1 MGTFSKP
8 GLTRG
13 EERLVDQSGIAI
25 NQAIQNLG
33 TSFENQVAMINLNKK
48 AALEQQMQV
57 YKQASEIESSDESL
71 GNNLAQA
78 LRLQADDLYKTTINT
93 MGEDQTEA
101 LRKENN
107 LISSVENLG
116 GNLEVINI
124 MAKKL
129 QQMNQEGK
137 SGLVSINS
145 NPKATEFYNN
155 VALYGGAGS
164 KANNVKAV
172 KSRIENGSIILSQ
185 ENSNGEV
192 FEFNMKGN
200 AAAMENGGRHHV
212 EFVDSEAING
222 GYKANWT
229 GLTKDIPALVK
240 QTEAYNKSK
249 GITTSVDQIYEQQNS
264 IAFEKMK
271 NNKAEIALNSSDDF
285 QFLTFTGN
293 YKASPE
299 DTLDKDG
306 NAVWTGSQEQRERV
320 QLAKAEYAQQQFSNQ
335 NVRTKESI
343 KLPKP
348 KTKTSSGAS
357 SKAEKPTKTKLNHT
371 KFINTLGNIEGE
383 IDIVETPNGLP
394 PKIKD
399 AKKGKVYQN
408 KVELNEDGSQ
418 NPDFEKV
425 YRFDGKKYIELD
437 PGKDSFA
444 DTEKTKVQKLAE
456 IKKYL
461 ESQDNVFKG
470 SNAEIKAAVTDPD
483 PNKIYRKDPKAKNQ
497 PPVYSPIDV
506 DDLFD
511 LEVLEDEQKME
522 KALNKALGINV
533 PFPLL

>member
-13 EERLVDQSGIAI
+13 EERLVDKSGIAI
-25 NQAIQNLG
+25 NQAIQQLG
-33 TSFENQVAMINLNKK
+33 TNFENQVAMINLNKK

-101 LRKENN
+101 LRKESN

-124 MAKKL
+124 MAKKH
-129 QQMNQEGK
+129 QQMIQEGK

-145 NPKATEFYNN
+145 NPKAADFYNN
-155 VALYGGAGS
+155 IALYGGAGS
-164 KANNVKAV
+164 KANGVKAV
-172 KSRIENGSIILSQ
+172 KSRIENGNIILSQ

-192 FEFNMKGN
+192 FEFSMQGN
-200 AAAMENGGRHHV
+200 ANAMANGGMPHIS
-212 EFVDSEAING
+212 FVDSDAING

-240 QTEAYNKSK
+240 QTEEYNKK
-249 GITTSVDQIYEQQNS
+249 RGITTNVDQIYEQQSS

-293 YKASPE
+293 YKVDPNV
-299 DTLDKDG
+299 DTIDKDG
-306 NAVWTGSQEQRERV
+306 NALWTGSQEQRERV

-335 NVRTKESI
+335 NVRTKINE

-348 KTKTSSGAS
+348 KTKTKT
-357 SKAEKPTKTKLNHT
+357 SKT
-371 KFINTLGNIEGE
+371 
-383 IDIVETPNGLP
+383 V
-394 PKIKD
+394 KD
-399 AKKGKVYQN
+399 KKGSSSEETKKFNFYD
-408 KVELNEDGSQ
+408 ELEDA
-418 NPDFEKV
+418 NITIN
-425 YRFDGKKYIELD
+425 GKIDKEATL
-437 PGKDSFA
+437 
-444 DTEKTKVQKLAE
+444 EE
-456 IKKYL
+456 IKKILIDADPGVVIRASDSALDDEIDRSLPGYDENDL
-461 ESQDNVFKG
+461 YIKVTPSG
-470 SNAEIKAAVTDPD
+470 S
-483 PNKIYRKDPKAKNQ
+483 KNQ
-497 PPVYSPIDV
+497 PPYKPLSLDVLDRYIGIGAGSTEFGPFID
-506 DDLFD
+506 
-511 LEVLEDEQKME
+511 EE
-522 KALNKALGINV
+522 KINDFMITTLQSYQG
-533 PFPLL
+533 PSSGAAKFNPKK

>member
-335 NVRTKESI
+335 NVRTKESV

-348 KTKTSSGAS
+348 KTSSGAS
-357 SKAEKPTKTKLNHT
+357 SKAEKPPKTKLNHT
-371 KFINTLGNIEGE
+371 KFINNLS
-383 IDIVETPNGLP
+383 DI
-394 PKIKD
+394 K
-399 AKKGKVYQN
+399 
-408 KVELNEDGSQ
+408 SQ
-418 NPDFEKV
+418 SE
-425 YRFDGKKYIELD
+425 FDKEFVG
-437 PGKDSFA
+437 
-444 DTEKTKVQKLAE
+444 VQKLQE
-456 IKKYL
+456 IKDYL
-461 ESQDNVFKG
+461 LKARTGPDVKGIIKGDNK
-470 SNAEIKAAVTDPD
+470 EITKEDKIVPPGEIIKDG
-483 PNKIYRKDPKAKNQ
+483 IYRKTGKGTAQSPTTYTLIDLDSEFGQGVLDDSEGMENKLNQ
-497 PPVYSPIDV
+497 
-506 DDLFD
+506 
-511 LEVLEDEQKME
+511 
-522 KALNKALGINV
+522 ALGIKA
-533 PFPLL
+533 PYKGL

>member
-25 NQAIQNLG
+25 NQAIQQLG
-33 TSFENQVAMINLNKK
+33 TNFESQVAMINLNKK

-57 YKQASEIESSDESL
+57 YKQASEIESSDQSL

-101 LRKENN
+101 LRKESN

-124 MAKKL
+124 MAKKR
-129 QQMNQEGK
+129 QQMIQEGK

-145 NPKATEFYNN
+145 NPKAADFYNN
-155 VALYGGAGS
+155 IALYGGAGS
-164 KANNVKAV
+164 KANGVKAV
-172 KSRIENGSIILSQ
+172 KSRIENGNIILSQ

-192 FEFNMKGN
+192 FEFSMQGN
-200 AAAMENGGRHHV
+200 ANAMANGGMPHIS
-212 EFVDSEAING
+212 FVDSDAING

-240 QTEAYNKSK
+240 QTEEYNKK
-249 GITTSVDQIYEQQNS
+249 RGITTNVDQIYEQQSS

-293 YKASPE
+293 YKVDPNV
-299 DTLDKDG
+299 DTIDKDG
-306 NAVWTGSQEQRERV
+306 NALWTGSQEQRERV

-335 NVRTKESI
+335 NVRTKINE

-348 KTKTSSGAS
+348 KTKTSKTVKNKKGS
-357 SKAEKPTKTKLNHT
+357 SSEETK
-371 KFINTLGNIEGE
+371 KFNFYDELEDANILKKGTNE
-383 IDIVETPNGLP
+383 IDKVATLE
-394 PKIKD
+394 KIKSILID
-399 AKKGKVYQN
+399 A
-408 KVELNEDGSQ
+408 
-418 NPDFEKV
+418 
-425 YRFDGKKYIELD
+425 D
-437 PGKDSFA
+437 PGVVIRASDSA
-444 DTEKTKVQKLAE
+444 LDDEIDRSLTGYDENDLYIKVTP
-456 IKKYL
+456 
-461 ESQDNVFKG
+461 SG
-470 SNAEIKAAVTDPD
+470 S
-483 PNKIYRKDPKAKNQ
+483 KNQ
-497 PPVYSPIDV
+497 PPYKPLSLDVLDRYIGIGAGSTEFGPFID
-506 DDLFD
+506 
-511 LEVLEDEQKME
+511 EE
-522 KALNKALGINV
+522 KINDFMITTLQSYQG
-533 PFPLL
+533 PSSGAAKFNPKK

>member
-13 EERLVDQSGIAI
+13 EERLVDKSGIAI
-25 NQAIQNLG
+25 NQAIQKLG

-57 YKQASEIESSDESL
+57 YKQANEIESSDESL

-107 LISSVENLG
+107 LISSVEDLG

-145 NPKATEFYNN
+145 NPKAAEFYNN

-192 FEFNMKGN
+192 FEFNMRGN

-222 GYKANWT
+222 GYKTNWT

-240 QTEAYNKSK
+240 QTEAYNKSR

-293 YKASPE
+293 YKPGPK

-335 NVRTKESI
+335 NVRTKENV

-348 KTKTSSGAS
+348 KTKT
-357 SKAEKPTKTKLNHT
+357 KIENNKNKVTKLNHT
-371 KFINTLGNIEGE
+371 KFINTLSGIEGE
-383 IDIVETPNGLP
+383 IDIVKIPE
-394 PKIKD
+394 IKD
-399 AKKGKVYQN
+399 AKKGKVYR
-408 KVELNEDGSQ
+408 NETEFYPSGKR
-418 NPDFEKV
+418 NPDFEKT
-425 YRFDGKKYIELD
+425 YRFDGDKYIELD

-444 DTEKTKVQKLAE
+444 DQDKLKVQKLAE
-456 IKKYL
+456 IRKYL
-461 ESQDNVFKG
+461 ENKENVFRG
-470 SNAEIKAAVTDPD
+470 NNAEVQASDSLDNPD
-483 PNKIYRKDPKAKNQ
+483 PNKIYRKGGTDANPTFIE
-497 PPVYSPIDV
+497 IDT
-506 DDLFD
+506 DDLFSLDVLGD
-511 LEVLEDEQKME
+511 LNKME
-522 KALNKALGINV
+522 VALNKALGIN
-533 PFPLL
+533 PI

>member
-371 KFINTLGNIEGE
+371 KFINSL
-383 IDIVETPNGLP
+383 IDI
-394 PKIKD
+394 K
-399 AKKGKVYQN
+399 
-408 KVELNEDGSQ
+408 SQ
-418 NPDFEKV
+418 SE
-425 YRFDGKKYIELD
+425 FDKEFVG
-437 PGKDSFA
+437 
-444 DTEKTKVQKLAE
+444 VQKLQE
-456 IKKYL
+456 IKDYL
-461 ESQDNVFKG
+461 LKARTGPDVKGIIKGDNK
-470 SNAEIKAAVTDPD
+470 EITTEDKIVPPGEIVKDG
-483 PNKIYRKDPKAKNQ
+483 IYRKTGKGTAQ
-497 PPVYSPIDV
+497 SPTTYTLIDV
-506 DDLFD
+506 ESEFGQGVLDDL
-511 LEVLEDEQKME
+511 EGME
-522 KALNKALGINV
+522 NKLNQALGIKGDS
-533 PFPLL
+533 PI

>member
-145 NPKATEFYNN
+145 NPKAAEFYNN

-200 AAAMENGGRHHV
+200 AAAMENGGRHHI
-212 EFVDSEAING
+212 EFVDSEAISG

-240 QTEAYNKSK
+240 QTEAYNKSR

-348 KTKTSSGAS
+348 KTKTSS
-357 SKAEKPTKTKLNHT
+357 SKKEKL
-371 KFINTLGNIEGE
+371 
-383 IDIVETPNGLP
+383 
-394 PKIKD
+394 
-399 AKKGKVYQN
+399 
-408 KVELNEDGSQ
+408 
-418 NPDFEKV
+418 
-425 YRFDGKKYIELD
+425 
-437 PGKDSFA
+437 
-444 DTEKTKVQKLAE
+444 KTKVKKDYYDLVKTAAKPAFFDAPSTESGEGLIKVDKKFDKGKFKENLKIGLLKESPGVIVEGTDAVLKDWFKEDQINKNSIYIKLP
-456 IKKYL
+456 
-461 ESQDNVFKG
+461 DNNITKQPTG
-470 SNAEIKAAVTDPD
+470 Y
-483 PNKIYRKDPKAKNQ
+483 KIL
-497 PPVYSPIDV
+497 DV
-506 DDLFD
+506 DNISDDILMD
-511 LEVLEDEQKME
+511 RE
-522 KALNKALGINV
+522 ALNKWIINMLNTES
-533 PFPLL
+533 PI

>member
-13 EERLVDQSGIAI
+13 EERLVDKSGIAI
-25 NQAIQNLG
+25 NNAIQQLG

-57 YKQASEIESSDESL
+57 YKQAGEIESSDESL

-107 LISSVENLG
+107 LISSVEDLG

-145 NPKATEFYNN
+145 NPKAAEFYNN

-192 FEFNMKGN
+192 FEFNMRGN

-212 EFVDSEAING
+212 EFVDSEAIDG
-222 GYKANWT
+222 GYKTNWT

-240 QTEAYNKSK
+240 QTEAYNKSR

-335 NVRTKESI
+335 NVRTKENV

-348 KTKTSSGAS
+348 KTKTKIENKKEEKEETKQFNFLNQLEDANILKKGTNEIDKVATLEKIKSILIDADPGVIIRASDSALDGELDRENPEDGYNENDLYIKVTPSGSKKQAPYKRLSLDALDKYIGIGAGSTEFGPFINEDKINDFMITTLQSYQGPSSGA
-357 SKAEKPTKTKLNHT
+357 A
-371 KFINTLGNIEGE
+371 KF
-383 IDIVETPNGLP
+383 
-394 PKIKD
+394 
-399 AKKGKVYQN
+399 
-408 KVELNEDGSQ
+408 
-418 NPDFEKV
+418 NP
-425 YRFDGKKYIELD
+425 
-437 PGKDSFA
+437 
-444 DTEKTKVQKLAE
+444 
-456 IKKYL
+456 
-461 ESQDNVFKG
+461 
-470 SNAEIKAAVTDPD
+470 
-483 PNKIYRKDPKAKNQ
+483 
-497 PPVYSPIDV
+497 
-506 DDLFD
+506 
-511 LEVLEDEQKME
+511 
-522 KALNKALGINV
+522 
-533 PFPLL
+533 

>member
-57 YKQASEIESSDESL
+57 YKQAGEIESSDESL

-200 AAAMENGGRHHV
+200 AAAMENGGRHHI
-212 EFVDSEAING
+212 EFVDSEAISG

-348 KTKTSSGAS
+348 KTKTKTSKTGKGSSS
-357 SKAEKPTKTKLNHT
+357 SEETK
-371 KFINTLGNIEGE
+371 KFNFYDELEDANITVNGE
-383 IDIVETPNGLP
+383 IDKEATL
-394 PKIKD
+394 
-399 AKKGKVYQN
+399 
-408 KVELNEDGSQ
+408 E
-418 NPDFEKV
+418 
-425 YRFDGKKYIELD
+425 
-437 PGKDSFA
+437 
-444 DTEKTKVQKLAE
+444 E
-456 IKKYL
+456 IKKILIDADPGVVIRAGDSALDDEIDRSLPGYNENDL
-461 ESQDNVFKG
+461 YIKVTPSG
-470 SNAEIKAAVTDPD
+470 S
-483 PNKIYRKDPKAKNQ
+483 KNQ
-497 PPVYSPIDV
+497 PPYKPLSLDVLDRYIGIGAGSTEFGPFID
-506 DDLFD
+506 
-511 LEVLEDEQKME
+511 EE
-522 KALNKALGINV
+522 KINDFMITTLQSYQG
-533 PFPLL
+533 PSSGAAKFNPKK

>member
-13 EERLVDQSGIAI
+13 EERLVDKSGIAI
-25 NQAIQNLG
+25 NQAIQKLG

-57 YKQASEIESSDESL
+57 YKQANEIESSDESL

-107 LISSVENLG
+107 LISSVEDLG

-145 NPKATEFYNN
+145 NPKAAEFYNN

-192 FEFNMKGN
+192 FEFNMRGN

-222 GYKANWT
+222 GYKTNWT

-240 QTEAYNKSK
+240 QTEAYNKSR

-293 YKASPE
+293 YKPGPK

-335 NVRTKESI
+335 NVRTKENV

-348 KTKTSSGAS
+348 KLKSAKSS
-357 SKAEKPTKTKLNHT
+357 SKGDDDNTSTKLNHT
-371 KFINTLGNIEGE
+371 KFINTLGGIEGGG
-383 IDIVETPNGLP
+383 IDMKPGMMKVGDSRLVKGQVYLNKNKDSDDYE
-394 PKIKD
+394 KIYKW
-399 AKKGKVYQN
+399 N
-408 KVELNEDGSQ
+408 
-418 NPDFEKV
+418 
-425 YRFDGKKYIELD
+425 GKKYIELD
-437 PGKDSFA
+437 KKEYFKNKGDNSK
-444 DTEKTKVQKLAE
+444 QKLAE
-456 IKKYL
+456 IRKYL
-461 ESQDNVFKG
+461 LKAKKSKDLD
-470 SNAEIKAAVTDPD
+470 IKPGNHPEV
-483 PNKIYRKDPKAKNQ
+483 KIAMEGDETYNPELLYRKEGKVSGTTNTITYTPINLEIDFADILNDSEAMENQ
-497 PPVYSPIDV
+497 
-506 DDLFD
+506 
-511 LEVLEDEQKME
+511 
-522 KALNKALGINV
+522 LNKELGLYD
-533 PFPLL
+533 PL

>member
-13 EERLVDQSGIAI
+13 EERLVDKSGIAI
-25 NQAIQNLG
+25 NNAIQQLG

-57 YKQASEIESSDESL
+57 YKQANEIESSDESL

-107 LISSVENLG
+107 LISSVEDLG

-145 NPKATEFYNN
+145 NPKAAEFYNN

-192 FEFNMKGN
+192 FEFNMRGN

-212 EFVDSEAING
+212 EFVDSEAIDG
-222 GYKANWT
+222 GYKTNWT

-240 QTEAYNKSK
+240 QTEAYNKSR

-335 NVRTKESI
+335 NVRTKENV

-348 KTKTSSGAS
+348 KTKTKNENKKEEKEETKQFNFLNQLEDANILKKGTNEIDKVATLEKIKSILIDADPGVIIRASDSALDGELDRENPEDGYNENDLYIKVTPSGSKKQAPYKRLSLDALDKYIGIGGGSTEFGPFINEDKINDFMITTLQSYQGPSSGA
-357 SKAEKPTKTKLNHT
+357 A
-371 KFINTLGNIEGE
+371 KF
-383 IDIVETPNGLP
+383 
-394 PKIKD
+394 
-399 AKKGKVYQN
+399 
-408 KVELNEDGSQ
+408 
-418 NPDFEKV
+418 NP
-425 YRFDGKKYIELD
+425 
-437 PGKDSFA
+437 
-444 DTEKTKVQKLAE
+444 
-456 IKKYL
+456 
-461 ESQDNVFKG
+461 
-470 SNAEIKAAVTDPD
+470 
-483 PNKIYRKDPKAKNQ
+483 
-497 PPVYSPIDV
+497 
-506 DDLFD
+506 
-511 LEVLEDEQKME
+511 
-522 KALNKALGINV
+522 
-533 PFPLL
+533 

>member
-57 YKQASEIESSDESL
+57 YKQAGEIESSDESL

-145 NPKATEFYNN
+145 NPKFMDFYNN
-155 VALYGGAGS
+155 IALYGGAGS
-164 KANNVKAV
+164 KANGVKAV
-172 KSRIENGSIILSQ
+172 KPRIENGNIILSQ

-192 FEFNMKGN
+192 VEFNMQGN
-200 AAAMENGGRHHV
+200 ANAMANGGMPHIS
-212 EFVDSEAING
+212 FVDSEAING

-271 NNKAEIALNSSDDF
+271 NNKAEITLNSSDDF

-335 NVRTKESI
+335 NVRTKESV

-357 SKAEKPTKTKLNHT
+357 SKTEEPTKTKLNHT
-371 KFINTLGNIEGE
+371 KFINNLS
-383 IDIVETPNGLP
+383 DIKNQSE
-394 PKIKD
+394 
-399 AKKGKVYQN
+399 
-408 KVELNEDGSQ
+408 
-418 NPDFEKV
+418 
-425 YRFDGKKYIELD
+425 FDKEFVG
-437 PGKDSFA
+437 
-444 DTEKTKVQKLAE
+444 VQKLQE
-456 IKKYL
+456 IKDYL
-461 ESQDNVFKG
+461 LKARTGPKVLGIVKGDNR
-470 SNAEIKAAVTDPD
+470 EITKEDKIVPPGEIIKDG
-483 PNKIYRKDPKAKNQ
+483 IYRKTGGGTAQSPTTYTLIDLDSEFGQGVLDDSEGMENKLNQ
-497 PPVYSPIDV
+497 
-506 DDLFD
+506 
-511 LEVLEDEQKME
+511 
-522 KALNKALGINV
+522 ALGIKA
-533 PFPLL
+533 PYKGL

>member
-145 NPKATEFYNN
+145 NPKAAEFYNN

-293 YKASPE
+293 YKASTE

-335 NVRTKESI
+335 NVRTKESV

-348 KTKTSSGAS
+348 KTKTSSRDS
-357 SKAEKPTKTKLNHT
+357 SKAEEPTKTKLNHT
-371 KFINTLGNIEGE
+371 KFINNLS
-383 IDIVETPNGLP
+383 DI
-394 PKIKD
+394 K
-399 AKKGKVYQN
+399 
-408 KVELNEDGSQ
+408 SQ
-418 NPDFEKV
+418 SE
-425 YRFDGKKYIELD
+425 FDKEFVG
-437 PGKDSFA
+437 
-444 DTEKTKVQKLAE
+444 VQKLQE
-456 IKKYL
+456 IKDYL
-461 ESQDNVFKG
+461 LKARTGPDVKGIIKGDNK
-470 SNAEIKAAVTDPD
+470 EITTEDKIVPPGEIVKDG
-483 PNKIYRKDPKAKNQ
+483 IYRKTGKGTAQ
-497 PPVYSPIDV
+497 SPTTYTLIDV
-506 DDLFD
+506 ESEFGQGVLDDL
-511 LEVLEDEQKME
+511 EGME
-522 KALNKALGINV
+522 NKLNQALGIKGDS
-533 PFPLL
+533 PI

>member
-13 EERLVDQSGIAI
+13 EERLVDKSGIAI
-25 NQAIQNLG
+25 NQAIQQLG
-33 TSFENQVAMINLNKK
+33 TSFESQVAMINLNKK

-101 LRKENN
+101 LRKESN

-124 MAKKL
+124 MAKKH
-129 QQMNQEGK
+129 QQMIQEGK

-145 NPKATEFYNN
+145 NPKAADFYNN
-155 VALYGGAGS
+155 IALYGGAGS
-164 KANNVKAV
+164 KANGVKAV
-172 KSRIENGSIILSQ
+172 KSRIENGNIILSQ

-192 FEFNMKGN
+192 VEFSMQGN
-200 AAAMENGGRHHV
+200 ANAMANGGMPHIS
-212 EFVDSEAING
+212 FVDSDAING

-240 QTEAYNKSK
+240 QTEEYNKK
-249 GITTSVDQIYEQQNS
+249 RGITTNVDQIYEQQSS

-293 YKASPE
+293 YKVDPNV
-299 DTLDKDG
+299 DTIDKDG
-306 NAVWTGSQEQRERV
+306 NALWTGSQEQRERV

-335 NVRTKESI
+335 NVRTKINE

-348 KTKTSSGAS
+348 KTKT
-357 SKAEKPTKTKLNHT
+357 KIEKGKKGEITKLNHT
-371 KFINTLGNIEGE
+371 KFINTLSE
-383 IDIVETPNGLP
+383 IKSQSEFDKDFVEAQKLTDIRKYLL
-394 PKIKD
+394 K
-399 AKKGKVYQN
+399 AKKGKDVDIKPGDHPEVKIAMEGDETYDPELLYRKEGKISGTTNTITYTPISLKIDFTDILNDPEAMEDQLN
-408 KVELNEDGSQ
+408 KELGI
-418 NPDFEKV
+418 
-425 YRFDGKKYIELD
+425 YIE
-437 PGKDSFA
+437 KS
-444 DTEKTKVQKLAE
+444 
-456 IKKYL
+456 
-461 ESQDNVFKG
+461 
-470 SNAEIKAAVTDPD
+470 
-483 PNKIYRKDPKAKNQ
+483 R
-497 PPVYSPIDV
+497 
-506 DDLFD
+506 
-511 LEVLEDEQKME
+511 
-522 KALNKALGINV
+522 
-533 PFPLL
+533 

>member
-25 NQAIQNLG
+25 NQAIQKLG

-57 YKQASEIESSDESL
+57 YKQAGEIESSDASL

-116 GNLEVINI
+116 SNLEVINI
-124 MAKKL
+124 MAKKH
-129 QQMNQEGK
+129 QQMIQEGK

-145 NPKATEFYNN
+145 NPKFMDFYNN
-155 VALYGGAGS
+155 IALYGGAGS
-164 KANNVKAV
+164 KANGVKAV
-172 KSRIENGSIILSQ
+172 KPRIENGNIILSQ

-192 FEFNMKGN
+192 VEFNMQGN
-200 AAAMENGGRHHV
+200 ANAMANGGMPHIS
-212 EFVDSEAING
+212 FVDSEAING

-348 KTKTSSGAS
+348 KTKTKTSKTGKGFSS
-357 SKAEKPTKTKLNHT
+357 SKETK
-371 KFINTLGNIEGE
+371 KFNFYDELEDANITVNGE
-383 IDIVETPNGLP
+383 ID
-394 PKIKD
+394 
-399 AKKGKVYQN
+399 KKATL
-408 KVELNEDGSQ
+408 E
-418 NPDFEKV
+418 
-425 YRFDGKKYIELD
+425 
-437 PGKDSFA
+437 
-444 DTEKTKVQKLAE
+444 E
-456 IKKYL
+456 IKKILIDADPGVVIRASDSALDDEIDRSLPGYNENDL
-461 ESQDNVFKG
+461 YIKVTPSG
-470 SNAEIKAAVTDPD
+470 S
-483 PNKIYRKDPKAKNQ
+483 KNQ
-497 PPVYSPIDV
+497 PPYKPLSLDVLDRYIGIGAGSTEFGPFID
-506 DDLFD
+506 
-511 LEVLEDEQKME
+511 EE
-522 KALNKALGINV
+522 KINDFMITTLQSYQG
-533 PFPLL
+533 PSSGAAKFNPKK

>member
-13 EERLVDQSGIAI
+13 EERLVDKSGIAI
-25 NQAIQNLG
+25 NKAIQQLG
-33 TSFENQVAMINLNKK
+33 TNFENQVAMINLNKK

-101 LRKENN
+101 LRKESN

-124 MAKKL
+124 MAKKH
-129 QQMNQEGK
+129 QQMIQEGK

-145 NPKATEFYNN
+145 NPKAADFYNN
-155 VALYGGAGS
+155 IALYGGAGS
-164 KANNVKAV
+164 KANGVKAV
-172 KSRIENGSIILSQ
+172 KSRIENGNIILSQ

-192 FEFNMKGN
+192 FEFSMQGN
-200 AAAMENGGRHHV
+200 ANAMANGGMPHIS
-212 EFVDSEAING
+212 FVDSDAING
-222 GYKANWT
+222 GYKASWT

-240 QTEAYNKSK
+240 QTEEYNKK
-249 GITTSVDQIYEQQNS
+249 RGITTNVDQIYEQQSS

-293 YKASPE
+293 YKVDPNV
-299 DTLDKDG
+299 DTIDKDG
-306 NAVWTGSQEQRERV
+306 NALWTGSQEQRERV

-335 NVRTKESI
+335 NVRTKINE

-348 KTKTSSGAS
+348 KTKTKIKKG
-357 SKAEKPTKTKLNHT
+357 EKGEITKLNHT
-371 KFINTLGNIEGE
+371 KFINTLSE
-383 IDIVETPNGLP
+383 ITDVQETDSGFVGV
-394 PKIKD
+394 PKKKD
-399 AKKGKVYQN
+399 AIPGKTYVNNKGQR
-408 KVELNEDGSQ
+408 
-418 NPDFEKV
+418 
-425 YRFDGKKYIELD
+425 YRFDGDTKEYIEID
-437 PGKDSFA
+437 KSDKDLE
-444 DTEKTKVQKLAE
+444 TLKVRKLAD

-461 ESQDNVFKG
+461 EGKNNVLKG
-470 SNAEIKAAVTDPD
+470 SNKELKEQVTDVN
-483 PNKIYRKDPKAKNQ
+483 PNAIYRKSGGGTSQNPFI
-497 PPVYSPIDV
+497 YTEIDINDLFSDDV
-506 DDLFD
+506 LDDLD
-511 LEVLEDEQKME
+511 KME
-522 KALNKALGINV
+522 NKLNQALGIKGNS
-533 PFPLL
+533 PI

>member
-145 NPKATEFYNN
+145 NPKAAEFYNN

-164 KANNVKAV
+164 KANNVKAI

-200 AAAMENGGRHHV
+200 AAAMENGGRHHI
-212 EFVDSEAING
+212 EFVDSEAISG

-348 KTKTSSGAS
+348 KTKTKTSKTGKGSSS
-357 SKAEKPTKTKLNHT
+357 SKETK
-371 KFINTLGNIEGE
+371 KFNFYDELEDANITVNGE
-383 IDIVETPNGLP
+383 IDKEATL
-394 PKIKD
+394 
-399 AKKGKVYQN
+399 
-408 KVELNEDGSQ
+408 E
-418 NPDFEKV
+418 
-425 YRFDGKKYIELD
+425 
-437 PGKDSFA
+437 
-444 DTEKTKVQKLAE
+444 E
-456 IKKYL
+456 IKKILIDADPGVVIRASDSALDDEIDRSLPGYNENDL
-461 ESQDNVFKG
+461 YIKVTPSG
-470 SNAEIKAAVTDPD
+470 S
-483 PNKIYRKDPKAKNQ
+483 KNQ
-497 PPVYSPIDV
+497 PPYKPLSLDVLDRYIGIGAGSTEFGPFID
-506 DDLFD
+506 
-511 LEVLEDEQKME
+511 EE
-522 KALNKALGINV
+522 KINDFMITTLQSYQG
-533 PFPLL
+533 PSSGAAKFNTKK